1 MKPLVRY
8 IILVFIFLTIRPGQ
22 LHATDDPKLILIHL
36 DAVSSHYFLQEMEK
50 GHLPNMSSFFGEE
63 GRIDHTITYFPSK
76 TPTIISSLRVGESAR
91 NVSLPGW
98 EWMMDTVDEVA
109 VKTTGTF
116 LRMVFTKSRI
126 SRTSIIYG
134 LPPFYWLAKLALPNT
149 AYYLNDYNILEYYW
163 YNIDTQGHFRG
174 EEAYLNEL
182 HDFDRHFGRL
192 IQRIDDDVNVIIYAD
207 HGMTFGHG
215 IEIDDAIYDL
225 LGDKVRLY
233 SFPTLY
239 INKPDD
245 IDQIA
250 RELVDETDLDFTF
263 FEESEL
269 VIKGYHEDATIYF
282 VKNPTDITLK
292 YEFTG
297 EDVLGYTEMGYQ
309 GEELTIDEWL
319 EFSRKSTYP
328 MAPVIIYYH
337 LKNFVSGDIVTLF
350 EPDKYQQTG
359 YSSSGNH
366 GGFTYQDMT
375 VPLFLKGPQL
385 EQFQDLDYYW
395 LPDLF
400 YDIDGI
406 DFNQNPP
413 RERNFIGSRYDFKKE
428 RMVTEIS
435 FSPKYRIHFGASFY
449 NPDLNRITGSDR
461 IDFWGK
467 GDLFRSY
474 LSRFWVG
481 TGVELKDSELTP
493 LLMLNYDLHFRRFV
507 IQNSFATNRP
517 FYFRFAYE
525 PFSWLAIETVN
536 FSSIGI
542 RLDF

>member
-1 MKPLVRY
+1 MKLLVRT
-8 IILVFIFLTIRPGQ
+8 IILILFFVIIKPIPLKAI
-22 LHATDDPKLILIHL
+22 DDPKLILIHL

-50 GHLPNMSSFFGEE
+50 GYLPNVSKFFGEE

-98 EWMMDTVDEVA
+98 EWMLDTAEEAA

-116 LRMVFTKSRI
+116 LKMVFTKSRL

-134 LPPFYWLAKLALPNT
+134 LPAFHWLAKLALPNT
-149 AYYLNDYNILEYYW
+149 ADYLRDYNILEYYW
-163 YNIDTQGHFRG
+163 YNVDTQGHFKG
-174 EEAYLNEL
+174 EEAYINEL
-182 HDFDRHFGRL
+182 HDFDKHFGSL

-207 HGMTFGHG
+207 HGITFGQG
-215 IEIDDAIYDL
+215 IEIDEAIHEL
-225 LGDKVRLY
+225 LGDKVSLY

-239 INKPDD
+239 IKKPDN
-245 IDQIA
+245 IDLIA
-250 RELVDETDLDFTF
+250 KQLIDETELDFTF
-263 FEESEL
+263 FEKSEL
-269 VIKGYHEDATIYF
+269 LVKGYHTDATIYF
-282 VKNPTDITLK
+282 EKNPTNITFK
-292 YEFTG
+292 YRYIG
-297 EDVLGYTEMGYQ
+297 EDVLGYSKMGYQ

-319 EFSRKSTYP
+319 EFSRTSTYP

-337 LKNFVSGDIVTLF
+337 LKNYVSGDIITLF
-350 EPDKYQQTG
+350 EPDKYQKTG
-359 YSSSGNH
+359 YSRAGNH

-385 EQFQDLDYYW
+385 EQFQNLEYYW

-400 YDIDGI
+400 YDIEGI

-413 RERNFIGSRYDFKKE
+413 RERHFIGSRYDFKKE

-435 FSPKYRIHFGASFY
+435 FSPKYRIHFGASIY
-449 NPDLNRITGSDR
+449 NPDINRITGSDR

-481 TGVELKDSELTP
+481 TGIELKDSELTP
-493 LLMLNYDLHFRRFV
+493 LLILNYDINIRKFV

-517 FYFRFAYE
+517 FYFRVAYE
-525 PFSWLAIETVN
+525 PFRWLAIETVN
-536 FSSIGI
+536 FSSIGV